1 MPDHHAFTVDM
12 RGHRAD
18 EFARL
23 DPYFTYAGPRLS
35 AEAESSA
42 RPWLDRV
49 ARAYDAG
56 GAALTE
62 NDLREGAAFTG
73 TTEFRRLAARFATRA
88 GARATAVR
96 LARAAA
102 DAPASAET
110 LIDTARLLRDLDAP
124 GAALDA
130 GNLIACHAGL
140 DDWASAQEVWSAAAG
155 DLLAAD
161 RTGFEVL
168 RAGLATRTLRP
179 PGATARRPG
188 ADAAWSCP
196 ACSVQL
202 EMGPTRPAVHLV
214 RHRVPRRHPLP
225 LLRAQRAGGRR
236 GRDGST
242 DPAAEMPDLP
252 IGCPDAPGEL
262 IVSPPSP
269 PRPHPPA
276 GRRRR

>member
-202 EMGPTRPAVHLV
+202 EMGRRDLLCASCGTAFRDATRC
-214 RHRVPRRHPLP
+214 

-236 GRDGST
+236 GRNRST